1 MENRKSYDTVSE
13 AMNDLIKRGYTT
25 DFNIQATDDC
35 IICRKSN
42 LSLSA
47 EEFEI
52 DEIYRFEGETDPGDE
67 MILYAISSDKH
78 QVKGMIVNAY
88 GIYADSETSK
98 IVKQLQKHL

>member
-1 MENRKSYDTVSE
+1 MEKRRSYDTVSQ
-13 AMNDLIKRGYTT
+13 AMNDLMKRGYTT
-25 DFNIQATDDC
+25 DFNIQAAEDC
-35 IICRKSN
+35 IVCKKSN

-47 EEFEI
+47 DEFVI

-78 QVKGMIVNAY
+78 NVKGMILNAY

-98 IVKQLQKHL
+98 IVKELEKHL